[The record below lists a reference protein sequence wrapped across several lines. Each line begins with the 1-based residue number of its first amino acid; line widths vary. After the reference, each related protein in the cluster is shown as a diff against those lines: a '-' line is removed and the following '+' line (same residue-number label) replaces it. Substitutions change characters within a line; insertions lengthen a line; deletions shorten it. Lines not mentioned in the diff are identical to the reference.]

1 MAVANVQPVWR
12 TCLKNWIFA
21 VWLGAAM
28 LITGTSLLAHHSP
41 SAIFDMKNK
50 VTLKGSVTKVDWVNP
65 HIVLY
70 MDAKADDGSVENWKF
85 ESNPPRWFTK
95 VGVTRADF
103 AQAIGQTVTVE
114 IVKAIDGSK
123 YGYLQKITF
132 PNGNSLSLLEP
143 SQTTEVRP

>member
-1 MAVANVQPVWR
+1 
-12 TCLKNWIFA
+12 LKNRTFA
-21 VWLGAAM
+21 VWLGVTM
-28 LITGTSLLAHHSP
+28 LISATSLLAHHSP

-70 MDAKADDGSVENWKF
+70 MDAKSDDGKVENWKF

-103 AQAIGQTVTVE
+103 AAAIGQTVTVL

-123 YGYLQKITF
+123 YGYLQKIAF
-132 PNGNSLSLLEP
+132 PNGDEISLEEG
-143 SQTTEVRP
+143 QKEEIRP

>member
-1 MAVANVQPVWR
+1 
-12 TCLKNWIFA
+12 
-21 VWLGAAM
+21 
-28 LITGTSLLAHHSP
+28 
-41 SAIFDMKNK
+41 
-50 VTLKGSVTKVDWVNP
+50 VDWVNP
-65 HIVLY
+65 HIVVY

-132 PNGNSLSLLEP
+132 PNGNSLSLLEA